1 MFYNGLFEAAQ
12 VLEYQDKC
20 QGDKSPTH
28 LVKLAAALAV
38 NKLEHMVT
46 IMICMTTEI
55 RGSSHKPQPR
65 YAMYCTYSAMVPTLN
80 SLQSTRRAR
89 DEMD

>member
-28 LVKLAAALAV
+28 LVKLATALSV

-55 RGSSHKPQPR
+55 RGSSHEPQPR
-65 YAMYCTYSAMVPTLN
+65 YSMYCTYSTMAPTLN
-80 SLQSTRRAR
+80 SLPPTYRAR
-89 DEMD
+89 DKMD